1 MLWPL
6 PSAVV
11 GALSVSA
18 ETIDSFANTRDNGS
32 SVSVTA
38 QSERRLV

>member
-6 PSAVV
+6 PSSLV

-18 ETIDSFANTRDNGS
+18 ETIDSFANTRDNGAS
-32 SVSVTA
+32 ASVTA
-38 QSERRLV
+38 QPERRLV